1 MVLNYLLLLF
11 ISMTVSSLR
20 TRTNGIRTAIVK
32 QSSFSTANEI
42 NRRTSSR
49 LYETYA
55 TGTSISIEPTVY
67 QEDLYGVLGVP
78 MNASKVQL
86 RDAYWAIA
94 FRTHPD
100 RNDTPEAL
108 SDFRNASHA
117 YKVLG
122 RSEQTRSDY
131 DSKYRTKQ
139 YIESMDQLSRDVIAP
154 FAMDIAIPLIDLT
167 VRGIGS
173 FALPFFQDAYEQS
186 SSVFRAAFQSDDTL
200 VDEDTEYTGFEAIT
214 RVANAAMKTGLDQRI
229 RRTKDS
235 IGNTLDRL
243 NSTAIQLVEAIDKEK
258 ELFESLEELASF
270 ERNSNIELQN
280 IARHVNREHP
290 QYHLHTSTRLIQL
303 TQPLVRNHWLH
314 KL

>member
-1 MVLNYLLLLF
+1 MTLKYMLLLF
-11 ISMTVSSLR
+11 IAMTVSSFR
-20 TRTNGIRTAIVK
+20 PRATGIPTAFVK
-32 QSSFSTANEI
+32 QSFDSRGARVNQRI
-42 NRRTSSR
+42 SSK

-55 TGTSISIEPTVY
+55 TGTALNIEPTVY

-78 MNASKVQL
+78 MNSTKVQL

-186 SSVFRAAFQSDDTL
+186 SSVFRAAFQNDDSL
-200 VDEDTEYTGFEAIT
+200 LDKDTDFTGFEAIT
-214 RVANAAMKTGLDQRI
+214 RAANAAMKTGLEQRI

-243 NSTAIQLVEAIDKEK
+243 NSTITQLNDAVDKERQ
-258 ELFESLEELASF
+258 LLESLEELTLI
-270 ERNSNIELQN
+270 EKNSKIELQN
-280 IARHVNREHP
+280 IAR
-290 QYHLHTSTRLIQL
+290 
-303 TQPLVRNHWLH
+303 
-314 KL
+314 